1 MPDSAGDR
9 ASEAAARMRRTR
21 EARRRRQAIAELRV
35 AEATIRYTAARL
47 SNGLSPEQA
56 REAMV
61 DLSSELAVLAEALR
75 HLARLAPEERVRLAR
90 LWTGLGMSRVEVA
103 RRLGCSERTVW
114 RWTGC
119 PG

>member
-1 MPDSAGDR
+1 
-9 ASEAAARMRRTR
+9 MRRAA
-21 EARRRRQAIAELRV
+21 EAARRREAVTELRV
-35 AEATIRYTAARL
+35 AEATIAYTAAQL

-61 DLSSELAVLAEALR
+61 ELAGELAVLAGALR
-75 HLARLAPEERVRLAR
+75 HLARLSPAERVALAR
-90 LWTGLGMSRVEVA
+90 LWTGQGQSRVEVA